1 MWIPMSSQN
10 SVEQSIP
17 YFVFYHRFVPN
28 SGNEELI
35 LKPKWII
42 RQTKSVT
49 VYEGKKRSDLL
60 NKKGQIY

>member
-1 MWIPMSSQN
+1 MCIPMSSQN

-35 LKPKWII
+35 LKPK
-42 RQTKSVT
+42 
-49 VYEGKKRSDLL
+49 
-60 NKKGQIY
+60 